1 MAVIL
6 VPPRCVRYI
15 LHCVTPIIMEV
26 KNDLLETKLIFFWG
40 LFSISM
46 TMEERVVVAMYCPI
60 LVQAGG
66 VSLREKNSPNK
77 KSAQQT
83 IYSS

>member
-26 KNDLLETKLIFFWG
+26 KNDLLETRLIF
-40 LFSISM
+40 L
-46 TMEERVVVAMYCPI
+46 
-60 LVQAGG
+60 GG
-66 VSLREKNSPNK
+66 CFPLP
-77 KSAQQT
+77 
-83 IYSS
+83 